1 MSLELSVS
9 DYIAA
14 GSLLVAI
21 IALVKSFL
29 SDRRVKKLD
38 VRLKEKELQ
47 QHEAYEEDS
56 KKADV
61 EVEVIQGS
69 SKIMD
74 KLRFYNKGK
83 SDAINVNFEITSDA
97 GIDEITLN
105 MVSDFLPY
113 PKLISF
119 QSFEIPY
126 YNDSRKPHQ
135 TILITWDDEFAKGR
149 SKEMVVD
156 M

>member
-1 MSLELSVS
+1 MEISLS

-14 GSLLVAI
+14 GSLLVAFV
-21 IALVKSFL
+21 ALVKSFL
-29 SDRRVKKLD
+29 SDRRVKRLD
-38 VRLKEKELQ
+38 VLLKEKELQ
-47 QHEAYEEDS
+47 HHEADEEDA

-61 EVEVIQGS
+61 EVEVVETAP
-69 SKIMD
+69 KKMN

-83 SDAINVNFEITSDA
+83 ADAVNVNFEIISDA
-97 GIDEITLN
+97 GVDEITLN
-105 MVSDFLPY
+105 MSEDYLPY

-119 QSFEIPY
+119 QCFEVSF
-126 YNDSRKPHQ
+126 YNDSLKPHQ
-135 TILITWDDEFAKGR
+135 TIVITWDDEFAKGR